1 MTRSSLIPRLV
12 GTTALVRTFW
22 LLLLFPLSQTAAHKV
37 HTRICDHKD
46 MPTVVLAKD
55 KGTGI
60 FTVLERYA
68 IGEMVPDLSEWT
80 WDPNVRFLERSD
92 YDAIPSPSTKG
103 QRGGLRP
110 QQPNDPFPGLDLMM
124 EPHSSSSSSMLMES
138 FDPSD
143 HRFLEV
149 NQGMGGDN
157 PSSNDTLSDIL
168 EDFDLLYA
176 R

>member
-1 MTRSSLIPRLV
+1 MTRLPLIRRLV
-12 GTTALVRTFW
+12 GTTAGL
-22 LLLLFPLSQTAAHKV
+22 LLSLLLFPVSLTAAGKV
-37 HTRICDHKD
+37 QTIQVCDPKD

-55 KGTGI
+55 KETGI
-60 FTVLERYA
+60 FTVLQRYA
-68 IGEMVPDLSEWT
+68 PAEQVPPLSEWT

-124 EPHSSSSSSMLMES
+124 DPHSSSSSSMLMES

-149 NQGMGGDN
+149 NPAMGGDN

-168 EDFDLLYA
+168 EDYDLFYA